1 MLCRKTQ
8 KALWNCFKDVI
19 TWLRAQDLSVPRP
32 RLPRPVPHQA
42 KAWGRGWRPVYDN
55 NKLNKKRCQALS
67 FTFFFG
73 GMETFKD
80 GNFVLVTKVPV

>member
-1 MLCRKTQ
+1 MQIKLML
-8 KALWNCFKDVI
+8 L
-19 TWLRAQDLSVPRP
+19 LLLSI
-32 RLPRPVPHQA
+32 
-42 KAWGRGWRPVYDN
+42 VYDN

-67 FTFFFG
+67 FAFFFR

>member
-19 TWLRAQDLSVPRP
+19 TWLRAQDLSVPP
-32 RLPRPVPHQA
+32 KTPTARLSPGESLGTR
-42 KAWGRGWRPVYDN
+42 RPVYDN
-55 NKLNKKRCQALS
+55 NKLNKKRCQALP
-67 FTFFFG
+67 FTFFFR